1 MRQIV
6 FYILI
11 AAFVFTL
18 SFVGEAIEDDAMVLY
33 FSFDEGK
40 GKDVEDLSGKENHG
54 TLEGDAKWEKNGKIN
69 SGVFFNEQIQKGV
82 VAVEASDSLTITKSL
97 TIEVWVYPDS
107 VGDYRNV
114 RGQAGPHTYYLS
126 IHQGRP
132 SVWLGCGGV
141 GCKTWNSAKSDIP
154 TDKWTHVAVV
164 YEFDKEL
171 RHYINGKL
179 DETYKVGGEITTSQA
194 DHWFGNRLDGPWP
207 YGGRLDEFVIYNR
220 VLTAD
225 EIQQDMEQVLS
236 VSPLDKAA
244 TTWGMLKKAK
254 W

>member
-1 MRQIV
+1 MRPIV
-6 FYILI
+6 SYILSVVFI
-11 AAFVFTL
+11 FAFPFMIQAV
-18 SFVGEAIEDDAMVLY
+18 EDDAMVLY

-97 TIEVWVYPDS
+97 TIEVWVYPES

-132 SVWLGCGGV
+132 SVWLGCAGV

-179 DETYKVGGEITTSQA
+179 DETYKVGGEIVTSA
-194 DHWFGNRLDGPWP
+194 SDHWFGNRLDGPWP

-220 VLTAD
+220 VLTED

-244 TTWGMLKKAK
+244 TTWGLLKKRK
-254 W
+254 R